1 MKNIWLKVIVLFQSS
16 LDISNIPIIDSYD
29 NFNPY
34 GAVGYFFQYKIM
46 QKSQKMVETLAYGYS
61 SESTQWELSNE
72 YQHGR
77 V

>member
-1 MKNIWLKVIVLFQSS
+1 MLFQSS
-16 LDISNIPIIDSYD
+16 LDISNIPIIDSYN

-61 SESTQWELSNE
+61 SESILSGSYPMNTNMA
-72 YQHGR
+72 GFR
-77 V
+77 RF